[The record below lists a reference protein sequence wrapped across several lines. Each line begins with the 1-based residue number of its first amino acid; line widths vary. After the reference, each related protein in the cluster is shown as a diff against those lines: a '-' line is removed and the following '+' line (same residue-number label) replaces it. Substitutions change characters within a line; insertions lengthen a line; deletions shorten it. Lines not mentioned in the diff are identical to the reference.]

1 MAIAPATSL
10 NLVIGG
16 QTADIAAVRPEAA
29 VKAAADKAQADKAQA
44 DKLQADK
51 ELSKEELIRV
61 TDTMNDFMQMVNT
74 DIRFSLHDKTK
85 QLMVQVIDTKDQRVL
100 REFPPHELLDTIAAI
115 REYVGV
121 LLDKKA

>member
-1 MAIAPATSL
+1 MAIAPATTL

-16 QTADIAAVRPEAA
+16 PTVDIAAARSDVAA
-29 VKAAADKAQADKAQA
+29 KAAAVPTPADKTDKADKV
-44 DKLQADK
+44 DREISREDLLK
-51 ELSKEELIRV
+51 V
-61 TDTMNDFMQMVNT
+61 TGTMNDFLQMVNT
-74 DIRFSLHDKTK
+74 DIRFSIHDGTK
-85 QLMVQVIDTKDQRVL
+85 QLIVQVVDTKDQRVL